1 MNIFQK
7 KDDYNTFVQL
17 ILVACKDAQ
26 IKSEILM
33 LLRLPWNARTSL
45 LNNFVERMKEQKA
58 PKDFIEA
65 IELLKKDD
73 VAILVRKLLT
83 EQ

>member
-1 MNIFQK
+1 MMNIFQE

-17 ILVACKDAQ
+17 ILVVCEDAQ

-45 LNNFVERMKEQKA
+45 LNNFIEKMKDQKA

-65 IELLKKDD
+65 IELLKKDE
-73 VAILVRKLLT
+73 VATLVYRLLT
-83 EQ
+83 E

>member
-7 KDDYNTFVQL
+7 KDDYDTFIQL
-17 ILVACKDAQ
+17 ILVACEDTQ

-33 LLRLPWNARTSL
+33 ILRLPWNARIAL
-45 LNNFVERMKEQKA
+45 LNNFIEKMQKENA

-65 IELLKKDD
+65 IKMLKKNDI
-73 VAILVRKLLT
+73 ALLVYKILT